1 MISQFTSRLNTK
13 WIKSKL
19 YSWAPSRKFILH
31 AFIDGGLLLL
41 QSELKLEKKCKRN
54 CLYVLLSSLI
64 TCMIRYILWIFFFTP
79 QEYNTASLKMA
90 LFKDFFPQYATI
102 KYNCYSIVDF
112 GLVVLAIHTY
122 KRILRMFSKM
132 WLYSP
137 ICIWKGFLVKKCLS
151 FIFLFS
157 CAWHIKYAITMRYGL
172 LLLYALFWVT
182 LTARPF
188 TY

>member
-132 WLYSP
+132 WPYSP
-137 ICIWKGFLVKKCLS
+137 MYLKG
-151 FIFLFS
+151 LFGQKMLEFHIS
-157 CAWHIKYAITMRYGL
+157 CAWHIKYTITMRYGL

-182 LTARPF
+182 LTASPF